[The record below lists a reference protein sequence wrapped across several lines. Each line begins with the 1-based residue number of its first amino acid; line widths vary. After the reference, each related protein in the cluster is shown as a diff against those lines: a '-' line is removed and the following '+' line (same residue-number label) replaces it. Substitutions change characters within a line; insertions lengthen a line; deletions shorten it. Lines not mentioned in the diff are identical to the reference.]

1 MALTAQTEVATD
13 AGEVRRLRKALRD
26 LVALSTIPAAWVDR
40 EPTTIAVGLAEA
52 LVGWLRLD
60 FAFVRL
66 RDPGGGGAAS
76 EGTRGD
82 AWKDFFHWLQRHDA
96 AGRPAQREIVPDVGG
111 GTERYAGLVVPIGVD
126 GAAGLVAVACARRD
140 FPTETDHLLLSV
152 ASNHAAAAFGNASL
166 AQERR
171 SALEQVRQTRAEL
184 ETKVAERAAELH
196 RTGSELR
203 TILDASPLGMVL
215 LRRDLAVQRCNPA
228 FERLFGWTADEV
240 VGRLFPVDERLDE
253 RWTPLAARLEGGN
266 AFSGLEVRLRRK
278 DGSELDAA
286 LAAAPLRDEEGRPA
300 GLVATIEDIGDRRRA
315 EESLRQA
322 RTELAHVTRLTSLGE
337 LAASIAHEI
346 QQPLAAIVADATA
359 SLNWLARAE
368 PEVALAR
375 EAIGDIVTEGH
386 RAAEIVQRIRQLAT
400 KSDPHK
406 ARLEINDVIQSV
418 ARLLR
423 TEVLRHRA
431 PLRLTL
437 AAGLPGVL
445 GDRVQLQQVI
455 LNLLMNGVEAME
467 AVNDRPRRLEVR
479 SQLVA
484 GDRVRVA
491 VVDAGAGFE
500 PDDVDRMFEA
510 FFTTKPG
517 GMGMGLSISRSIVE
531 AHGGRLWAT
540 PNPEHGATFQF
551 ELPALR

>member
-1 MALTAQTEVATD
+1 MATD
-13 AGEVRRLRKALRD
+13 PGEVRRLRTALRD
-26 LVALSTIPAAWVDR
+26 LVALSTIPAAWAGR
-40 EPTTIAVGLAEA
+40 EPAAIALGLAEA
-52 LVGWLRLD
+52 LAGWLRLD

-66 RDPGGGGAAS
+66 HDPGGGAAS
-76 EGTRGD
+76 SGTRGD
-82 AWKDFFHWLQRHDA
+82 AWKEFPDWLQRHDA
-96 AGRPAQREIVPDVGG
+96 AGRPTRKEIVPDVGG
-111 GTERYAGLVVPIGVD
+111 GAERYPGLVIPIGANGD
-126 GAAGLVAVACARRD
+126 AGLVAVACTRPG
-140 FPTETDHLLLSV
+140 FPGETDHLLLSV
-152 ASNHAAAAFGNASL
+152 AANQAATAFESARL
-166 AQERR
+166 ADERR
-171 SALEQVRQTRAEL
+171 SAVERLRKTRAEL
-184 ETKVAERAAELH
+184 ETKVADRAAELH
-196 RTGSELR
+196 RTSSELR
-203 TILDASPLGMVL
+203 TILDASPLGLVL
-215 LRRDLAVQRCNPA
+215 LRPDLAVQRCNAA

-240 VGRLFPVDERLDE
+240 VGRLFPVDERIEE
-253 RWTPLAARLEGGN
+253 RWAPLAARLEGGK

-286 LAAAPLRDEEGRPA
+286 LASAPLWDEEGQPA
-300 GLVATIEDIGDRRRA
+300 GLVATIEDIGDRKRG

-322 RTELAHVTRLTSLGE
+322 RAELAHVTRLTSLGE

-359 SLNWLARAE
+359 SLNLLARAG
-368 PEVALAR
+368 PEVPEIGLVR
-375 EAIGDIVTEGH
+375 EAVADIVTEGH

-400 KSDPHK
+400 KNDPQK
-406 ARLEINDVIQSV
+406 APLEINDVIQAV
-418 ARLLR
+418 ARLVRSELLR
-423 TEVLRHRA
+423 RA
-431 PLRLTL
+431 PLRLRL
-437 AAGLPGVL
+437 AERLPSVL

-467 AVNDRPRRLEVR
+467 AVDDRPRQLEVR

-491 VVDAGAGFE
+491 VRDAGTGLDPAHA
-500 PDDVDRMFEA
+500 DRLFDP

-540 PNPEHGATFQF
+540 ANAEHGATFQF

>member
-1 MALTAQTEVATD
+1 MPRELTATD
-13 AGEVRRLRKALRD
+13 PGEVRRLRTALRD
-26 LVALSTIPAAWVDR
+26 MVALSAIPAAWAGR
-40 EPTTIAVGLAEA
+40 EPATIAVGLAEA

-66 RDPGGGGAAS
+66 RDPGGGAAG

-82 AWKDFFHWLQRHDA
+82 AWKEFPHWLQRHDD
-96 AGRPAQREIVPDVGG
+96 AGRPAQKEIVPDVGDG
-111 GTERYAGLVVPIGVD
+111 AGRYSGLVIPIGVD

-152 ASNHAAAAFGNASL
+152 AANHAATAFESASL
-166 AQERR
+166 TQERR
-171 SALEQVRQTRAEL
+171 GAVEQLRQTRTEL

-196 RTGSELR
+196 RAGSELR
-203 TILDASPLGMVL
+203 TILDASPMGLVL
-215 LRRDLAVQRCNPA
+215 LRPDLAVQRCNRA
-228 FERLFGWTADEV
+228 FELLFGWTADEV
-240 VGRLFPVDERLDE
+240 VGRLFPVDERIEE
-253 RWTPLAARLEGGN
+253 RWTPLAARLEGGK
-266 AFSGLEVRLRRK
+266 AFAGLEVRLRRK

-286 LAAAPLRDEEGRPA
+286 LASAPLWDEDGRPA
-300 GLVATIEDIGDRRRA
+300 GLVATIEDIGDRKRA
-315 EESLRQA
+315 EESLRKA
-322 RTELAHVTRLTSLGE
+322 RAELAHVTRLTSLGE

-359 SLNWLARAE
+359 SLNWLARPA
-368 PEVALAR
+368 PEVGLAR
-375 EAIGDIVTEGH
+375 EAVQDIVTEGH
-386 RAAEIVQRIRQLAT
+386 RAAEVVQRIRQLAT
-400 KSDPHK
+400 KGDPQK
-406 ARLEINDVIQSV
+406 ARLEVNDVIQAV
-418 ARLLR
+418 AKLVR
-423 TEVLRHRA
+423 TEVLRRA
-431 PLRLTL
+431 QVRLTL
-437 AAGLPGVL
+437 AEGLPTVL

-467 AVNDRPRRLEVR
+467 AVDDRPRQLEVR

-491 VVDAGAGFE
+491 IRDAGTGLV
-500 PDDVDRMFEA
+500 PDHVDRLFDP
-510 FFTTKPG
+510 FFTTKPA

-540 PNPEHGATFQF
+540 ANAEHGATFQL